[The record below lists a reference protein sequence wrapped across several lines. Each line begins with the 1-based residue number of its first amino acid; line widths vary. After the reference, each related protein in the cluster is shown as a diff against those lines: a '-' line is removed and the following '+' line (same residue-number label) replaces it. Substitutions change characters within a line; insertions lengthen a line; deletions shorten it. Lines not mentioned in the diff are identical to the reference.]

1 MIKLFNRKK
10 ATINSISIPK
20 SGWIIEQNNRK
31 IKQWINPEQTIALSV
46 NYFDTNPDLPSI
58 TKIDVIRDFYRDQI
72 SKYNGGLIQVDVIEL
87 ENYEAIKT
95 IFKIPQEPSGMVYLA
110 SLTIPFQN
118 CSYVIKIQAPEIEM
132 IGERDSIIATRL
144 VKEKKI
150 FVGGNGYENWL
161 SDPYDNAFDKGT
173 LMNKSEEVI
182 YDIDFENH
190 PLTQARKLI
199 SQIEEEIEF
208 KPKLEK
214 LNKFEK

>member
-1 MIKLFNRKK
+1 
-10 ATINSISIPK
+10 
-20 SGWIIEQNNRK
+20 
-31 IKQWINPEQTIALSV
+31 LSV